1 MKKALSIA
9 LFITVLLIL
18 AGLALVQSQY
28 KLATTEELESN
39 CYGKSADYFDAQRSL
54 GLIVQDKALFAVRL
68 ESENN
73 FSPPGGHIEPGE
85 NPLEAL
91 KREYDEELRVKPSV
105 SEKDLYK
112 IECELLDN
120 NTKLRTYYYT
130 VDDWTGTLQP
140 KASTETKWVD
150 STYIASGSTDTELAQ
165 ALTYLKSDN
174 LIN

>member
-1 MKKALSIA
+1 MKKALSVI
-9 LFITVLLIL
+9 LFITILLVL
-18 AGLALVQSQY
+18 AGLALVQARY
-28 KLATTEELESN
+28 KVATTEELENN
-39 CYGKSADYFDAQRSL
+39 CYSKNDDYFEAQRSL

-85 NPLEAL
+85 TPIQALE
-91 KREYDEELRVKPSV
+91 REFNEELRIKPTAA
-105 SEKDLYK
+105 EDNLYK

-120 NTKLRTYYYT
+120 NTKLRTYFYT
-130 VDDWTGTLQP
+130 VDGWTGTLQP

-165 ALTYLKSDN
+165 ALTYLKSES